1 MKSWTVDLAV
11 RECPLVGL
19 HEAVNAA
26 LQASSPVVV
35 GFDDDAVVSMT
46 VWAADSKS
54 ALLISGQRI
63 AKLLEHIAPT
73 ARVTIPAH
81 ELDEWAPGP

>member
-1 MKSWTVDLAV
+1 
-11 RECPLVGL
+11 VGL